1 MLEAYRFRKVRGG
14 GTELK
19 KLFLAVLAL
28 LAFAVAIPAV
38 FAQDQP
44 PDLPSD
50 WIHGIS
56 VAAKATP
63 IAVIL
68 ALLNC
73 IVGYLSKTPAEN
85 FKLENFV
92 YTALISFTIGV
103 GTLYAGWS
111 YSTIQL
117 WFANGFLTWYL
128 WKVSEIIA
136 RKLHF
141 TRQVTLASG
150 PSPPKT

>member
-1 MLEAYRFRKVRGG
+1 
-14 GTELK
+14 LK
-19 KLFLAVLAL
+19 RILIFAVVSAL
-28 LAFAVAIPAV
+28 LALAVAVPV
-38 FAQDQP
+38 VLAQNQP
-44 PDLPSD
+44 PEEPYD
-50 WIHGIS
+50 WIHGIW
-56 VAAKATP
+56 VAARATP

-73 IVGYLSKTPAEN
+73 IAGYLSKTPAEK

>member
-1 MLEAYRFRKVRGG
+1 MKRVLVFAV
-14 GTELK
+14 
-19 KLFLAVLAL
+19 VLAL
-28 LAFAVAIPAV
+28 LACAVAFPVV

-44 PDLPSD
+44 PEMAGD
-50 WIHGIS
+50 WIHGIW

-68 ALLNC
+68 AMLNC
-73 IVGYLSKTPAEN
+73 LAGYLSKTPAEN

-92 YTALISFTIGV
+92 YTAFISFAIGV

-111 YSTIQL
+111 YSTVQL

-136 RKLHF
+136 NKLHF
-141 TRQVTLASG
+141 TRQVTPAPVLG
-150 PSPPKT
+150 TPKP

>member
-1 MLEAYRFRKVRGG
+1 MKRILVFAV
-14 GTELK
+14 
-19 KLFLAVLAL
+19 VLAL
-28 LAFAVAIPAV
+28 LAVAVVVPVV

-44 PDLPSD
+44 PDVPTD
-50 WIHGIS
+50 WIHGMW

-73 IVGYLSKTPAEN
+73 MAGYLSKTPAEN
-85 FKLENFV
+85 FKVDNFV
-92 YTALISFTIGV
+92 YTTLISFIVGV

-111 YSTIQL
+111 YGTVQL

-128 WKVSEIIA
+128 WKVAQITA
-136 RKLHF
+136 KKLHL
-141 TRQVTLASG
+141 TRQVTSVSGLA
-150 PSPPKT
+150 PPKT